1 MREEEWH
8 GMDVYDQILS
18 SVAVLLADLVLE
30 SISIYSS
37 DLGIYGEAIDE
48 WNSFITQLATENHLF
63 NWETR
68 EETKW
73 LPRIIYAIEKP
84 DK

>member
-1 MREEEWH
+1 MAF
-8 GMDVYDQILS
+8 QILS

-63 NWETR
+63 N
-68 EETKW
+68 
-73 LPRIIYAIEKP
+73 
-84 DK
+84 